1 MVARETGSHGTKQKS
16 AHKELPVTA
25 LLEAG
30 VATWPHGTQ
39 WISPRS
45 VPQIKE
51 CCAITTC
58 NCPCPEKP
66 CQLFGFIPIPSFFKT
81 QHPRRELFL
90 LFTPCLPWTCLACNY
105 ETSWHDAQ
113 KEFWAVFLR
122 FVPTLL
128 RDQSVNTCGEKQRVF
143 FTWIPRWLGR
153 GRWFSWERWGGLNLI
168 FRRHWS
174 VENSCHKT
182 LAT

>member
-1 MVARETGSHGTKQKS
+1 MHTILAHMLKAISGPLRVRSSGCTLVRDTGPWPIFKGLVWLMVARETGSHGTKQKS

-90 LFTPCLPWTCLACNY
+90 LFTPCLP
-105 ETSWHDAQ
+105 
-113 KEFWAVFLR
+113 
-122 FVPTLL
+122 
-128 RDQSVNTCGEKQRVF
+128 
-143 FTWIPRWLGR
+143 
-153 GRWFSWERWGGLNLI
+153 
-168 FRRHWS
+168 
-174 VENSCHKT
+174 
-182 LAT
+182 